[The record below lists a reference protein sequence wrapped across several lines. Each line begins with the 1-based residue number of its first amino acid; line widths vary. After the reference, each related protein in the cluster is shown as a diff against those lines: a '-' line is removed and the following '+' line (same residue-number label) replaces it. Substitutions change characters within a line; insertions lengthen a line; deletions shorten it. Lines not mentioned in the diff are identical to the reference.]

1 MKNQL
6 GAAAVQHIARCFG
19 ELNSNFKQT
28 QFCAQALEGLEQLEL
43 KQRVQHIIGVL
54 NHFLPSDYVHSVTLL
69 KQVPTVW
76 QALDPDKHISS
87 FAAWPLIDYASVY
100 GLAHPQQSL
109 DLLKTLTHLFSAEFA
124 IRPFIITHQEY
135 CLSQF
140 KLWVEDDS
148 EHVRRLVSEGSRPRL
163 PWGMQLKT
171 FMLDPS
177 PTIGL
182 LTALKDDPSLY
193 VRRSVANHLNDI
205 SKDNPD
211 ILVAICQ
218 DWRVNASLQVNWII
232 RHATRSLVKAGNTQI
247 LSLLGYQ
254 QDLALGPVDLQ
265 LSSEQVQLGDKLTF
279 SVSLQ
284 STSHLSQ
291 NLVVD
296 FAIHFV
302 KANGQR
308 KPKVFKFTSLVLDA
322 RQHKTLNKSHA
333 IKAITTRQYYAGE
346 HVLAILI
353 NGQVVA
359 QQKFE
364 LLI

>member
-6 GAAAVQHIARCFG
+6 AHPAVLHIATCLHTLSPEFAH
-19 ELNSNFKQT
+19 ND
-28 QFCAQALEGLEQLEL
+28 FCQQATDGLDKLEL
-43 KQRVQHIIGVL
+43 KQRVQHIITVL
-54 NHFLPSDYVHSVTLL
+54 HRFLPADYVQTVTLL
-69 KQVPTVW
+69 KQVPAVW
-76 QALDPDKHISS
+76 QSLDPDRRISS

-100 GLAHPQQSL
+100 GLAHPEQSL

-124 IRPFIITHQEY
+124 IRPFIVAYPEY

-140 KLWVEDDS
+140 TLWVEHDS
-148 EHVRRLVSEGSRPRL
+148 EHVRRLVSEGTRPRL
-163 PWGMQLKT
+163 PWGMQLKA
-171 FMLDPS
+171 FMHDPA
-177 PTIGL
+177 PNIPL
-182 LTALKDDPSLY
+182 LSALKDDPSLY

-211 ILVAICQ
+211 TLVAICEAWQ
-218 DWRVNASLQVNWII
+218 IKASPQVSWII

-265 LSSEQVQLGDKLTF
+265 LSSNQVQLGDKLGF
-279 SVSLQ
+279 SINLQ
-284 STSHLSQ
+284 STSQASQ
-291 NLVVD
+291 NLVID

-302 KANGQR
+302 KASGQR
-308 KPKVFKFTSLVLDA
+308 KAKVFKFTSLTLQA
-322 RQHKTLNKSHA
+322 GQNSTLHKNHG
-333 IKAITTRQYYAGE
+333 IKMITTRQYYAGT
-346 HVLAILI
+346 HLLAILI

-359 QQKFE
+359 QEEFE